1 MGRLLLYHLVFL
13 FVATK
18 GALIVEPN
26 LQSLP
31 ALLDLC
37 LKEAHPRPHVP
48 TQPQP
53 LLQDQTLWLA
63 GLFLLNQEL

>member
-26 LQSLP
+26 LRSLS

-37 LKEAHPRPHVP
+37 LKK
-48 TQPQP
+48 
-53 LLQDQTLWLA
+53 LTLDLTFPPSLSLSCRTKPSGWL
-63 GLFLLNQEL
+63 GSFF